1 VLSATGYPTGDVQAW
16 VRYNGQNG
24 SILAGMSV
32 SSVTVFGGSTA
43 DTQVNY
49 SRPMV
54 PNYCVSGMGQQFA
67 SGGQQAANN
76 VFFKIADM
84 PQDVTYTRFS
94 NLGGNVNTGVL
105 AYQNHVV
112 VYS

>member
-76 VFFKIADM
+76 VFFKIAD
-84 PQDVTYTRFS
+84 TRFS